1 MIYAEVVVNTPIRR
15 QVISDLEEEG
25 PESKYS
31 PLGLTFHYSI
41 PPPLREEV
49 AIGQLIQVPFGPR
62 RLQGIVVGLTDKSP
76 VAETKDIEEIVD
88 P

>member
-41 PPPLREEV
+41 PPFLH
-49 AIGQLIQVPFGPR
+49 ISHLILNF
-62 RLQGIVVGLTDKSP
+62 
-76 VAETKDIEEIVD
+76 
-88 P
+88 

>member
-25 PESKYS
+25 PEGKLS
-31 PLGLTFHYSI
+31 PLGLSFHYSI
-41 PPPLREEV
+41 PAPLRDEV

-62 RLQGIVVGLTDKSP
+62 RLQGIVVG
-76 VAETKDIEEIVD
+76 
-88 P
+88 